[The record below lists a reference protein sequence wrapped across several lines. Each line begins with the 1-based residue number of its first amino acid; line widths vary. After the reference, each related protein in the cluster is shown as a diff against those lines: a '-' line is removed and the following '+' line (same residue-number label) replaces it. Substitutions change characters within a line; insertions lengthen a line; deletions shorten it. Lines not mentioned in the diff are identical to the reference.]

1 MTVLAK
7 NVKKNALKLSP
18 KERASIAHELIVS
31 LDESFDDTLNLE
43 WEAEIKRRVQMIKK
57 GKVKGQPASEV
68 FAEIEAKYK

>member
-18 KERASIAHELIVS
+18 EERASIAHELIVS
-31 LDESFDDTLNLE
+31 LDESFNDTLNLE

-57 GKVKGQPASEV
+57 GKAKGQPASEV
-68 FAEIEAKYK
+68 FAEIDK